1 MAEIVNNYTDTDIE
15 GIINNGFD
23 YELPKETIKIIETL
37 SKKVGAPSY
46 IKTPNF
52 QKKYY
57 NKNYGKKN
65 RSKNSNFSDSDWET
79 IRSFKA
85 TEMKKKE
92 GKDVYIDKI
101 KRSLNKITDDSYSVV
116 RDEML
121 AVIEEITSLGEGEG
135 EGEGDELL
143 LSIGKIIFTIAS
155 QNKFYSKLYARL
167 YSELKEKITIIS
179 NIFEKSYDEFI
190 KTFEVIEYV
199 EAEDDY
205 DKFCSVNR
213 ENDNRKAMSLFIVY
227 LTNYNMISPDSVISL
242 SKQLIEKFQENI
254 EKTDCKKVVEEICE
268 NLFIIITKCE
278 ELNIDFQNT
287 SEWDAI
293 IEYIQSV
300 SKKDAD
306 DHPSLSNK
314 VIFKCLDI
322 IEEIH

>member
-1 MAEIVNNYTDTDIE
+1 MTDIVNYYTDTDIQE
-15 GIINNGFD
+15 IINNGIE
-23 YELPKETIKIIETL
+23 YELPQETTDIIETL

-57 NKNYGKKN
+57 NKNNYGKKS
-65 RSKNSNFSDSDWET
+65 RSKNSNFNDSDWET
-79 IRSFKA
+79 IRNFKA

-92 GKDVYIDKI
+92 GKDVYIDRI
-101 KRSLNKITDDSYSVV
+101 KRSLNKITDDSYPAV

-121 AVIEEITSLGEGEG
+121 AVIEEITSLDNDE
-135 EGEGDELL
+135 ELL

-167 YSELKEKITIIS
+167 YSELKEKITIIQD
-179 NIFEKSYDEFI
+179 IFGKSYGEFI

-213 ENDNRKAMSLFIVY
+213 DNDNRKAMSLFIVY
-227 LTNYNMISPDSVISL
+227 LTDYNMITSDSVISL
-242 SKQLIEKFQENI
+242 TKQLVDKFQENI
-254 EKTDCKKVVEEICE
+254 EKPDCKKIVEEICE
-268 NLFIIITKCE
+268 NLFIIVTKCE
-278 ELNIDFQNT
+278 ELNIEFERAD
-287 SEWDAI
+287 EWDSI
-293 IEYIQSV
+293 TEYIQNV

-322 IEEIH
+322 IEEIQ

>member
-1 MAEIVNNYTDTDIE
+1 MAEIVNYYTDSDIKE
-15 GIINNGFD
+15 IINNGFD
-23 YELPKETIKIIETL
+23 YELPKETITMIENL

-46 IKTPNF
+46 IKTPIF

-65 RSKNSNFSDSDWET
+65 KLKNSNFSDSDWET
-79 IRSFKA
+79 IRNFKA

-101 KRSLNKITDDSYSVV
+101 KRSLNKITDDSYPIV

-121 AVIEEITSLGEGEG
+121 AVIEEITSLGDG
-135 EGEGDELL
+135 EGEGDGEELL

-179 NIFEKSYDEFI
+179 DIFEKSYGEFI

-227 LTNYNMISPDSVISL
+227 LTNYNMISSDSVILL
-242 SKQLIEKFQENI
+242 SKQLVEKFQENI
-254 EKTDCKKVVEEICE
+254 DKPNCKKVVEEICE
-268 NLFIIITKCE
+268 NLYIIVTKCE
-278 ELNIDFQNT
+278 ELNIDFQDS
-287 SEWDAI
+287 SEWDVVI
-293 IEYIQSV
+293 DYIHNI

-306 DHPSLSNK
+306 DYPSLSNK

-322 IEEIH
+322 IEEIK

>member
-1 MAEIVNNYTDTDIE
+1 MAEIVNYYTDSDIQE
-15 GIINNGFD
+15 IINNGFD
-23 YELPKETIKIIETL
+23 YELPKETIAMIENL

-57 NKNYGKKN
+57 SKNYGKKN
-65 RSKNSNFSDSDWET
+65 RAKNSNFTDADWKT
-79 IRSFKA
+79 IRNFKV
-85 TEMKKKE
+85 TEIKKKE
-92 GKDVYIDKI
+92 GKDIYIDKI
-101 KRSLNKITDDSYSVV
+101 KRSLNKITDDSYPVV

-121 AVIEEITSLGEGEG
+121 AVVEEITSLGEKQGED
-135 EGEGDELL
+135 EELL

-213 ENDNRKAMSLFIVY
+213 DNDNRKAMSLFIVY
-227 LTNYNMISPDSVISL
+227 LINYNMISSDSVISL
-242 SKQLIEKFQENI
+242 TKQLVEKFQENI
-254 EKTDCKKVVEEICE
+254 DKPDCKKVVEEICE

-278 ELNIDFQNT
+278 ELNIDFQDT

-293 IEYIQSV
+293 TEYIESV

-322 IEEIH
+322 IEEIK